1 MCWLCWTFF
10 QVDWIGTTPKV
21 VKGFMC
27 FLIDFWIDLVIQQ
40 NLGKSGQMVILIVT
54 KNDK

>member
-1 MCWLCWTFF
+1 MIEHFF
-10 QVDWIGTTPKV
+10 QVDWIGTIPKV

-27 FLIDFWIDLVIQQ
+27 FLIGFWIDLVIQQ
-40 NLGKSGQMVILIVT
+40 NLGKSRQLLILIVT